1 MSNNKV
7 PITRLGKFFSEE
19 DFFFLEV
26 ELGMEWLHGDMN
38 YTCVLYRVD
47 RTKTKTDDVYG
58 ETVSDG
64 VKFLPPVEFNAYV
77 AIAAPENKFLGTT
90 KMDQFEPGNI
100 TMSVYLKTLEDL
112 NIDISFGDYVGY
124 YDTESFVRYYTVV
137 NDGRVTSD
145 IKHTYKG
152 FKPFYRSI
160 IAAPVGP
167 NEFKGL

>member
-1 MSNNKV
+1 MTNRV
-7 PITRLGKFFSEE
+7 PITRLGKFFGEN
-19 DFFFLEV
+19 DFNLEV
-26 ELGMEWLHGDMN
+26 EMGQEWLVGDMN

-47 RTKTKTDDVYG
+47 KNKTKTDDVYG
-58 ETVSDG
+58 EAVSDG
-64 VKFLPPVEFNAYV
+64 IKFLPPVEFNAYV
-77 AIAAPENKFLGTT
+77 SIAAPENRNVGTT
-90 KMDQFEPGNI
+90 KNVQLEPGNI

-112 NIDISFGDYVGY
+112 EIDIDLGDYVGY

-152 FKPFYRSI
+152 YRPFYKTI

-167 NEFKGL
+167 NEFRGF